1 MRDERRGKM
10 ECPRLSEL
18 NMFFKLSKTDSKTK
32 ARLGVIHTPHG
43 DIESPFFMPVGTRA
57 TVRTLSSEDLHTIG
71 ASIELSNAY
80 HLYIRPGLDVIENA
94 GGLHKFMNWNKPILT
109 DSGGYQV
116 FSLTKLRK
124 ITDEGVKF
132 QSHFDGKQHLF
143 TPEEVMHIQKVF
155 GSDMVMPLDEC
166 APYPCEREPAQLAL
180 ERTTAWARRSKE
192 HFYKTGMHERGQRL
206 FGIVQGSTYQD
217 LRERSIRELLEIGF
231 DGYAIGGVSVGEPV
245 KDMFETLDW
254 VMPLMPENAPRYFM
268 GIGMPDQIVKAVGM
282 GIDMFDTVLPTR
294 FGRYGTAFTS
304 RGRVNIHNGEFI
316 KDLSPVDDACV
327 ASLAVT
333 IRAVISAIYLMLM
346 RSLACACWRIITFIF
361 ILSSWGVS
369 VRPSP
374 GIVTKNFK
382 KIF

>member
-1 MRDERRGKM
+1 
-10 ECPRLSEL
+10 
-18 NMFFKLSKTDSKTK
+18 MFFKLFKTDAKTK
-32 ARLGVIHTPHG
+32 ARLGIIHTPHG
-43 DIESPFFMPVGTRA
+43 DVASPFFMPVGTRA
-57 TVRTLSSEDLHTIG
+57 TVRTLSSEDLHDIG

-132 QSHFDGKQHLF
+132 QSHFDGKQHFLK
-143 TPEEVMHIQKVF
+143 PEDVMNIQRVL

-166 APYPCEREPAQLAL
+166 APYPCEYKPAQIAL
-180 ERTTAWARRSKE
+180 ERTTQWARRSKE
-192 HFYKTGMHERGQRL
+192 HFYKIGMHDKGQHL
-206 FGIVQGSTYQD
+206 FGIIQGATYKD
-217 LRERSIRELLEIGF
+217 LRLQSAREIMDIGF

-254 VMPLMPENAPRYFM
+254 VMPVMPQEAPRYFM

-294 FGRYGTAFTS
+294 YGRYGTAFTS
-304 RGRVNIHNGEFI
+304 RGRVNIHNGEFTT
-316 KDLSPVDDACV
+316 DLSPVDSACDCVTCRNYTRSYLRHLFNVDEILGLRLLAYHNVYFYVKLMQRIRDAIAQDC
-327 ASLAVT
+327 
-333 IRAVISAIYLMLM
+333 YEE
-346 RSLACACWRIITFIF
+346 FQKDF
-361 ILSSWGVS
+361 
-369 VRPSP
+369 
-374 GIVTKNFK
+374 FK
-382 KIF
+382 TYQSEFLTDH

>member
-1 MRDERRGKM
+1 
-10 ECPRLSEL
+10 
-18 NMFFKLSKTDSKTK
+18 MFFSLKKFDSKTK

-80 HLYIRPGLDVIENA
+80 HLYIRPGLDVIEHA

-124 ITDEGVKF
+124 ITDEGVRF
-132 QSHFDGKQHLF
+132 QSHFDGKQHFL
-143 TPEEVMHIQKVF
+143 TPEDVMHIQKVL

-166 APYPCEREPAQLAL
+166 APYPCERKPAEEAL
-180 ERTTAWARRSKE
+180 IRTTAWAKRSKE

-206 FGIVQGSTYQD
+206 FGIVQGATHQD
-217 LRERSIRELLEIGF
+217 LRERSARELLEIGF

-254 VMPLMPENAPRYFM
+254 VMPLMPANAPRYFM

-294 FGRYGTAFTS
+294 YGRYGTAFTS
-304 RGRVNIHNGEFI
+304 KGRVNIHNGEFTQ
-316 KDLSPVDDACV
+316 DLSPVDDACDCV
-327 ASLAVT
+327 TCRNYTRSYIRHLFNVDEILGLRLLAYHNVYFYVKLMQR
-333 IRAVISAIYLMLM
+333 IREAISQDRYEQFQRDFLTTYQSDLV
-346 RSLACACWRIITFIF
+346 LE
-361 ILSSWGVS
+361 
-369 VRPSP
+369 
-374 GIVTKNFK
+374 K
-382 KIF
+382 

>member
-1 MRDERRGKM
+1 
-10 ECPRLSEL
+10 
-18 NMFFKLSKTDSKTK
+18 MFFKLSKTDSKTK

-43 DIESPFFMPVGTRA
+43 DIDSPFFMPVGTRA
-57 TVRTLSSEDLHTIG
+57 TVRTLSSEDLHGIG

-94 GGLHKFMNWNKPILT
+94 GGLHKFMNWNNPILT

-132 QSHFDGKQHLF
+132 QSHFDGKPHFL
-143 TPEEVMHIQKVF
+143 TPEDVMHIQKIL

-166 APYPCEREPAQLAL
+166 APYPCERKPAEEAL
-180 ERTTAWARRSKE
+180 IRTTAWAKRSKE
-192 HFYKTGMHERGQRL
+192 HFYKTGMRDRGQRL
-206 FGIVQGSTYQD
+206 FGIVQGATHKD
-217 LRERSIRELLEIGF
+217 LRERSARELLEIGF

-268 GIGMPDQIVKAVGM
+268 GIGMPDQIVKAVGL

-304 RGRVNIHNGEFI
+304 KGRVNIHNGEFI
-316 KDLSPVDDACV
+316 KDLSPVDDACDCV
-327 ASLAVT
+327 TCRNYTRSYIRHLFNVDEILGLRLLAYHNVYFYIKLMGR
-333 IRAVISAIYLMLM
+333 IREAIAQDCYGQFQKDFLTTYQSDL
-346 RSLACACWRIITFIF
+346 LA
-361 ILSSWGVS
+361 
-369 VRPSP
+369 
-374 GIVTKNFK
+374 GI
-382 KIF
+382 